1 MKNRHIPD
9 YEKKNPVKESFNPAN
24 SQLDCQNLYDCIEEI
39 FPDTRPQRLR
49 EWREMMQKK
58 SVEPELF
65 LFMASICGTHF
76 RIISPDLQL
85 KDVQE
90 YLYRWLAWGDD
101 LHRMRPDV
109 AELVVAAL
117 SPGIRREINARGH
130 QRGLSDEEHFRKKGR
145 IPQFRGAWVA
155 ALIIE
160 NHFKET
166 GMELTQAKDQVV
178 KLISVLLEK
187 KEENTLR
194 DFNKLYKDAPKDV
207 ISDLTRELIK
217 EYEFWMIQDGVYGG
231 DLEPPEDQ
239 VEEHSEWKSRHKSLQ
254 NLFKQNG
261 CERFCD
267 LVVSRIKYDLWKPLW
282 DMKAEQID
290 KEEESE

>member
-1 MKNRHIPD
+1 MKNRHISD
-9 YEKKNPVKESFNPAN
+9 YEKKNPGKDLFNPGS
-24 SQLDCQNLYDCIEEI
+24 SQSDSQNIYDCVKEI
-39 FPDTRPQRLR
+39 FPDTRMQRLR
-49 EWREMMQKK
+49 EWREMMERE
-58 SVEPELF
+58 SVEPEPL

-76 RIISPDLQL
+76 RIISPDMQL

-101 LHRMRPDV
+101 MHRMRSDV
-109 AELVVAAL
+109 AELIVEAVT
-117 SPGIRREINARGH
+117 PGIRREINARGH
-130 QRGLSDEEHFRKKGR
+130 HRGLPDGEHFRRKGR

-160 NHFKET
+160 NYFT
-166 GMELTQAKDQVV
+166 QAGMELTQAKDQVV

-187 KEENTLR
+187 KEEYALR
-194 DFNKLYKDAPKDV
+194 EFDRLYKDAPKDV
-207 ISDLTRELIK
+207 ISDLTGELIK
-217 EYEFWMIQDGVYGG
+217 EYRFWMIQDGVYGE
-231 DLEPPEDQ
+231 DLEPPQDQ
-239 VEEHSEWKSRHKSLQ
+239 VEKHSAWKSRHKSLE

-267 LVVSRIKYDLWKPLW
+267 LVVSRIKYNLWKPLW

-290 KEEESE
+290 KADESK

>member
-9 YEKKNPVKESFNPAN
+9 FEKKNPVKELFNPAS
-24 SQLDCQNLYDCIEEI
+24 SQLDCQNLYDCIKEI

-49 EWREMMQKK
+49 EWREMMQQ
-58 SVEPELF
+58 EYAAPELL
-65 LFMASICGTHF
+65 LFISSICGTHF

-90 YLYRWLAWGDD
+90 YLYRWLAWGDTM
-101 LHRMRPDV
+101 HRMRPDV
-109 AELVVAAL
+109 AELVVAAV

-160 NHFKET
+160 KHFTEA
-166 GMELTQAKDQVV
+166 GMELTQARNQVV

-187 KEENTLR
+187 KEENALR
-194 DFNKLYKDAPKDV
+194 DFNRLYKDAPKDV
-207 ISDLTRELIK
+207 ISDLTGELIK
-217 EYEFWMIQDGVYGG
+217 EYKFWMVQDGVYGG
-231 DLEPPEDQ
+231 DLEPPQDQ
-239 VEEHSEWKSRHKSLQ
+239 VEEHSEWISRHKSLQ

-267 LVVSRIKYDLWKPLW
+267 LVVSRIKYDLWKPLR

>member
-1 MKNRHIPD
+1 MKNQKITD
-9 YEKKNPVKESFNPAN
+9 YKKKNQVKGLFNSGS
-24 SQLDCQNLYDCIEEI
+24 SQPDSQNLYECVKEI

-49 EWREMMQKK
+49 EWREMMEKE
-58 SVEPELF
+58 SVEPEPL

-85 KDVQE
+85 EDVQE
-90 YLYRWLAWGDD
+90 YIYRWLAWGDD
-101 LHRMRPDV
+101 MHRMRPDV
-109 AELVVAAL
+109 AELIVEAIT
-117 SPGIRREINARGH
+117 PGIKREINARGH
-130 QRGLSDEEHFRKKGR
+130 QRGLPDGEHFRRKGK

-160 NHFKET
+160 NHLTQT
-166 GMELTQAKDQVV
+166 GMELTNAKDYVV

-187 KEENTLR
+187 KEANAYREFSR
-194 DFNKLYKDAPKDV
+194 LYKDAPKD
-207 ISDLTRELIK
+207 IICDLRDELFREYK
-217 EYEFWMIQDGVYGG
+217 FWMIQDGVYGG
-231 DLEPPEDQ
+231 DLEPPQDQ
-239 VEEHSEWKSRHKSLQ
+239 VEKHSEWKARHRSLQ

-267 LVVSRIKYDLWKPLW
+267 LVVSRIKYGLWKPLW

-290 KEEESE
+290 KDEENK

>member
-1 MKNRHIPD
+1 MEKRPIPD
-9 YEKKNPVKESFNPAN
+9 YEKRNPVKELFNPGS
-24 SQLDCQNLYDCIEEI
+24 SQSDSQNLYDCVKEI

-49 EWREMMQKK
+49 EWREMMEKK
-58 SVEPELF
+58 SVEPEPL
-65 LFMASICGTHF
+65 LFMALICGAHF
-76 RIISPDLQL
+76 RIISPELQL

-101 LHRMRPDV
+101 MHRMRPDV
-109 AELVVAAL
+109 AELVVAAMT
-117 SPGIRREINARGH
+117 PGIRREINARGH
-130 QRGLSDEEHFRKKGR
+130 QRGLPYGEHFRRKGR

-160 NHFKET
+160 NHFTQAGK
-166 GMELTQAKDQVV
+166 ELTQVKDQVV
-178 KLISVLLEK
+178 KLISVLLEIE
-187 KEENTLR
+187 EENVLR
-194 DFNKLYKDAPKDV
+194 EFNRLCKDAPKDV

-217 EYEFWMIQDGVYGG
+217 EYKFWMIQDGVYGG
-231 DLEPPEDQ
+231 DLEPPQDQ
-239 VEEHSEWKSRHKSLQ
+239 VEKHSEWQSRHKSLQ

-267 LVVSRIKYDLWKPLW
+267 LVLSRIKYDLWKPLW

-290 KEEESE
+290 KEEESV

>member
-1 MKNRHIPD
+1 MSKGSFFMNNRNIPD
-9 YEKKNPVKESFNPAN
+9 YEKKNPAS
-24 SQLDCQNLYDCIEEI
+24 SQLDGQNLYDCVKEI
-39 FPDTRPQRLR
+39 FPDTRPKRLR
-49 EWREMMQKK
+49 EWREMMQKN
-58 SVEPELF
+58 SVEPELL
-65 LFMASICGTHF
+65 LFIASICGTHF

-101 LHRMRPDV
+101 MHRMRPDV
-109 AELVVAAL
+109 AELVVAAV
-117 SPGIRREINARGH
+117 SPGIRRELNARGH
-130 QRGLSDEEHFRKKGR
+130 QRGLPDGEHFHRKGR
-145 IPQFRGAWVA
+145 VPQFRGAWVA

-160 NHFKET
+160 NHFT
-166 GMELTQAKDQVV
+166 QVGMELTQAKDQVV

-187 KEENTLR
+187 KEENALR
-194 DFNKLYKDAPKDV
+194 EFNRLYKDAPKDV
-207 ISDLTRELIK
+207 ISDLTGELIK
-217 EYEFWMIQDGVYGG
+217 EYEFWVAQDGVYGG
-231 DLEPPEDQ
+231 DVEPPQDQ
-239 VEEHSEWKSRHKSLQ
+239 VEKYSEWKSRHKSLQ

-267 LVVSRIKYDLWKPLW
+267 LVVSRIKYGLWKPLW